1 LLKVLAIVLVF
12 GLLVFIHELG
22 HLLLAKRAGI
32 LCREFAIG
40 MGPKLYSFVKG
51 ETRYTL
57 RLLPIGG
64 FVRMAG
70 EDPEVVEIHRGQDV
84 GLLLDKE
91 GKATRIILTNIRNYP
106 EATIVT
112 VEETDFEHH
121 LFIRGVED
129 GEEVRYPV
137 HPQAMMVHNNQE
149 TQIAP
154 YDRQFGSKTVGQRAA
169 AIFAGPLANFLLAF
183 VLLTIMGLTYGV
195 PSNKPI
201 IGQTIPNQAAAKAG
215 LQQGDKV
222 LSIEGKPMSTWKD
235 IVQVVSTSPGK
246 ELSFIIERGGEQFS
260 LPVTPTKEVQKRG
273 QQEIQIGKIGVYSST
288 SKSFIGAAK
297 YGAVTTYEFSKLI
310 YEMIGKLF
318 TGQVPVQDLS
328 GPVGI
333 FNYTYKAAENGLIVL
348 IQWTA
353 ALSVNLG
360 IMNLLPL
367 PALDGG
373 RLVFIGLE
381 AVRGRPIDPQKEGMV
396 HFLGF
401 AFLMVLILVVT
412 WNDIQRFF

>member
-1 LLKVLAIVLVF
+1 MIKVLAIVLVF

-40 MGPKLYSFVKG
+40 MGPKVFSFVRG

-70 EDPEVVEIHRGQDV
+70 EDPEVIEIQRGQDV
-84 GLLLDKE
+84 GLEFDQDGLV
-91 GKATRIILTNIRNYP
+91 TRIVLTDILHHP
-106 EATIVT
+106 HATIVT
-112 VEETDFEHH
+112 VEETDLEHN
-121 LFIRGVED
+121 LFIRGTED
-129 GEEVRYPV
+129 GEPVRYAL
-137 HPQAMMVHNNQE
+137 HPQAKILHKNEE

-154 YDRQFGSKTVGQRAA
+154 YDRQFGGKTVGQRAA
-169 AIFAGPLANFLLAF
+169 AIFAGPMANFLLAF
-183 VLLTIMGLTYGV
+183 VLLTGLGLAYGIPANDPVMGRM
-195 PSNKPI
+195 
-201 IGQTIPNQAAAKAG
+201 IPGQAAQKAG

-222 LSIEGKPMSTWKD
+222 ISIDGKATHTWKD
-235 IVQVVSTSPGK
+235 IVQVVSASPNK
-246 ELSFIIERGGEQFS
+246 KLNFVIERDGGQFA
-260 LPVTPTKEVQKRG
+260 LPVTPGTDGKV
-273 QQEIQIGKIGVYSST
+273 GKIGVYAPT
-288 SKSFIGAAK
+288 SKSVIGAAK

-310 YEMIGKLF
+310 YTMLGQLF
-318 TGQVPVQDLS
+318 TGQVPVQELS

-333 FNYTYKAAENGLIVL
+333 FKYTGDAAEKGLMIL
-348 IQWTA
+348 IQWAA

-373 RLVFIGLE
+373 RLVFIGIE
-381 AVRGRPIDPQKEGMV
+381 AVRGRPIDPRKEGMV

-412 WNDIQRFF
+412 WNDIQRFFS

>member
-1 LLKVLAIVLVF
+1 LVKVLAIILVF

-40 MGPKLYSFVKG
+40 MGPKLFSFVKG

-70 EDPEVVEIHRGQDV
+70 EDPEVIQIQKGQDA
-84 GLLLDKE
+84 GLEFDSE
-91 GKATRIILTNIRNYP
+91 GRVKRIILTGIRNHP
-106 EATIVT
+106 SATVIT
-112 VEETDFEHH
+112 VEEADLERALT
-121 LFIRGVED
+121 IRGTED
-129 GEEVRYPV
+129 GQEVVYRV
-137 HPQAMMVHNNQE
+137 HPQAMLLHQNQE

-154 YDRQFGSKTVGQRAA
+154 YNRQFGSKTVGQRAA
-169 AIFAGPLANFLLAF
+169 AIFAGPLANFILAF
-183 VLLTIMGLTYGV
+183 VLLTLLGLFYGV
-195 PSNKPI
+195 PVDKPL
-201 IGQTIPNQAAAKAG
+201 IGKTIPGQAAAKAG
-215 LQQGDKV
+215 LVQGDRV
-222 LSIEGKPMSTWKD
+222 ISIGGKPTNNWKD
-235 IVQVVSTSPGK
+235 IVDAVSKSPGR
-246 ELSFIIERGGEQFS
+246 ELKFIVERSGEQFS
-260 LPVTPTKEVQKRG
+260 TIVTPAKEQNT
-273 QQEIQIGKIGVYSST
+273 GKIGVFSPT
-288 SKSFIGAAK
+288 SKSVIGAAK
-297 YGAVTTYEFSKLI
+297 YGAVTTYDFSMLI
-310 YEMIGKLF
+310 YNMLGQLF
-318 TGQVPVQDLS
+318 TGKVPVKELS

-333 FNYTYKAAENGLIVL
+333 FNYTYKAAENGLGIL
-348 IQWTA
+348 IQWAA

-373 RLVFIGLE
+373 RLVFIGVE

-401 AFLMVLILVVT
+401 AFLMLLILVVT

>member
-1 LLKVLAIVLVF
+1 MVQVLAIVLVF

-40 MGPKLYSFVKG
+40 MGPKLFSFVKG

-70 EDPEVVEIHRGQDV
+70 EDPEVIEIHHGQDV
-84 GLLLDKE
+84 GLTFDKD
-91 GKATRIILTNIRNYP
+91 GKVTHIILTNIRNHP
-106 EATIVT
+106 EATVVT
-112 VEETDFEHH
+112 VKEADLEHQ
-121 LFIRGVED
+121 LLIRGIED
-129 GEEVRYPV
+129 GEEVSYPV
-137 HPQAMMVHNNQE
+137 HPKAVILQHNQE

-154 YDRQFGSKTVGQRAA
+154 YDRQFGSKTVGQRAT

-183 VLLTIMGLTYGV
+183 VLLTGLGLAYGV
-195 PSNKPI
+195 PVDKPI
-201 IGQTIPNQAAAKAG
+201 IGQTIPDQPAAQAG
-215 LQQGDKV
+215 LKQGDKV
-222 LSIEGKPMSTWKD
+222 LSVAGKPMNTWKD
-235 IVQVVSTSPGK
+235 IVQIVSASPGK
-246 ELSFIIERGGEQFS
+246 ELTFVIEREGEQFS
-260 LPVTPTKEVQKRG
+260 VPVTPVKEG
-273 QQEIQIGKIGVYSST
+273 EIGKIGVYSPT
-288 SKSFIGAAK
+288 SKSPLGAAK

-310 YEMIGKLF
+310 YQMLGKLF
-318 TGQVPVQDLS
+318 TGQVPVQELS

-333 FNYTYKAAENGLIVL
+333 FNYTYKAAENGLVVL
-348 IQWTA
+348 VQWAA

-373 RLVFIGLE
+373 RLVFIGIE
-381 AVRGRPIDPQKEGMV
+381 ALRGRPIDPQKEGMV

>member
-1 LLKVLAIVLVF
+1 LVKVLAIILVF

-40 MGPKLYSFVKG
+40 MGPKLFSFVKG

-70 EDPEVVEIHRGQDV
+70 EVVDIQRGQDV
-84 GLLLDKE
+84 GLEFDAN
-91 GKATRIILTNIRNYP
+91 GKVKRMILTNIRNHP
-106 EATIVT
+106 NATVLT
-112 VEETDFEHH
+112 VEEADLEHK
-121 LFIRGVED
+121 LFIRGTED
-129 GEEVRYPV
+129 GEEVSYPV
-137 HPQAMMVHNNQE
+137 HPQAMILHKNQE

-183 VLLTIMGLTYGV
+183 VLLTILGLSYGV
-195 PSNKPI
+195 PVDKPI
-201 IGQTIPNQAAAKAG
+201 IGQTIPGQAAAKAG
-215 LQQGDKV
+215 LMKDDKV
-222 LSIEGKPMSTWKD
+222 LSIDGQPMNTWKD
-235 IVQVVSTSPGK
+235 IVKVVSTSPGK
-246 ELSFIIERGGEQFS
+246 ELTFVIERNGEQFS
-260 LPVTPTKEVQKRG
+260 LPVTPVKEG
-273 QQEIQIGKIGVYSST
+273 QIGKIGVYSPT
-288 SKSFIGAAK
+288 SKSLIGAAK

-310 YEMIGKLF
+310 YQMLVKLF
-318 TGQVPVQDLS
+318 TGQVPMQELS

-333 FNYTYKAAENGLIVL
+333 FNYTYKAAENGLAIL
-348 IQWTA
+348 IQWAA

-381 AVRGRPIDPQKEGMV
+381 ALRGRPIDPQKEGMV

>member
-1 LLKVLAIVLVF
+1 MLKVLAIVLVF

-40 MGPKLYSFVKG
+40 MGPKLFSFIKG

-70 EDPEVVEIHRGQDV
+70 EDPEVVEIQRGQDV
-84 GLLLDKE
+84 GLLFDKE
-91 GKATRIILTNIRNYP
+91 GNVVRMILTNIRNYP
-106 EATIVT
+106 EAAVITA
-112 VEETDFEHH
+112 EETDFEHR
-121 LFIRGVED
+121 LFIRGIED
-129 GEEVRYPV
+129 GEDVQYTV
-137 HPQAMMVHNNQE
+137 HPQAMIVQHNQE

-154 YDRQFGSKTVGQRAA
+154 YDRQFNSKTVGQRAA

-183 VLLTIMGLTYGV
+183 VLLTAMGAAYGV
-195 PSNKPI
+195 PVDKPVVGQI
-201 IGQTIPNQAAAKAG
+201 ISDQAAARAG
-215 LQQGDKV
+215 LQEGDKV
-222 LSIEGKPMSTWKD
+222 LSIDGKQMGSWRD

-246 ELSFIIERGGEQFS
+246 ELTFIIERGAEQFS
-260 LPVTPTKEVQKRG
+260 LPVTPAKEVQKQG
-273 QQEIQIGKIGVYSST
+273 DKEVQVGKIGVYSPT
-288 SKSFIGAAK
+288 SKSFIGAIK

-310 YEMIGKLF
+310 YEMLGKLF
-318 TGQVPVQDLS
+318 TGQVPMQELS

-333 FNYTYKAAENGLIVL
+333 FNYTYKAAENGLVVL
-348 IQWTA
+348 IQWAA

-381 AVRGRPIDPQKEGMV
+381 ALRGRPIDPQKEGVV

>member
-1 LLKVLAIVLVF
+1 LVKVLAIILVF

-40 MGPKLYSFVKG
+40 MGPKLFSFVKG

-70 EDPEVVEIHRGQDV
+70 EDPEVVDIQRGQDV
-84 GLLLDKE
+84 GLEFDAN
-91 GKATRIILTNIRNYP
+91 GKVKRMILTNIRNHP
-106 EATIVT
+106 NATVLT
-112 VEETDFEHH
+112 VEEVDLEHK
-121 LFIRGVED
+121 LFIRGTED
-129 GEEVRYPV
+129 GEEVSYSV
-137 HPQAMMVHNNQE
+137 HPQAMILHKTQE

-183 VLLTIMGLTYGV
+183 VLLTILGLLYGIPV
-195 PSNKPI
+195 DKPI
-201 IGQTIPNQAAAKAG
+201 IGQTIPGQAAAKAG
-215 LQQGDKV
+215 LMKGDKV
-222 LSIEGKPMSTWKD
+222 LSVDGQPMNTWKD
-235 IVQVVSTSPGK
+235 IVKIVSTSPGK
-246 ELSFIIERGGEQFS
+246 ELNFVIERNGEQFS
-260 LPVTPTKEVQKRG
+260 LPVTPVKEG
-273 QQEIQIGKIGVYSST
+273 QIGKIGVYSPT
-288 SKSFIGAAK
+288 SKSLIGAAK

-310 YEMIGKLF
+310 YQMLVKLF
-318 TGQVPVQDLS
+318 TGQVPVQELS

-333 FNYTYKAAENGLIVL
+333 FNYTYKAAENGLAIL
-348 IQWTA
+348 IQWAA

-381 AVRGRPIDPQKEGMV
+381 ALRGRPIDPQKEGMV